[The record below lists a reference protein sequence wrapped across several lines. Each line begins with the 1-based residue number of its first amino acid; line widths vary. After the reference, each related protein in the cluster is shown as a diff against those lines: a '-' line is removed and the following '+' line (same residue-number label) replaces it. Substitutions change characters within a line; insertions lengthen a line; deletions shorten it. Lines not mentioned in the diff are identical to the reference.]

1 MKNILKI
8 SLVVLM
14 GVSTLA
20 CQGKKG
26 PDSSGSYGPG
36 SSVGGVKAV
45 YYDYDDSTIRSD
57 QIAVLD
63 NNASVLKGGKKSVTV
78 EGHCDERGTNE
89 YNLALGDRRAR
100 SAKNYLINRGVDPS
114 GLNVVSFG
122 EEKPACSEHDESC
135 WWQNR
140 RAEFVK
146 F

>member
-1 MKNILKI
+1 MKNFLKI
-8 SLVVLM
+8 TLVVLVGFA
-14 GVSTLA
+14 GVA
-20 CQGKKG
+20 CQAKKS
-26 PDSSGSYGPG
+26 PESSGGYAP
-36 SSVGGVKAV
+36 SSVAGLKTV

-57 QIAVLD
+57 QVSVLD
-63 NNASVLKGGKKSVTV
+63 NNASVLKGGNKSVTV

-114 GLNVVSFG
+114 SLNVVSFG